1 MKSNFERMIALAEEV
16 FDTRNDP
23 DQLNVSEQTME
34 QLQRIH
40 PATISEYDDGNGPV
54 VWVLIIPTTEEV
66 MNKFLRNEI
75 NEQGI
80 LDLTKPDVEYDSI
93 YLCSALVLPEYRRKG
108 IAEKLCIQA
117 IDNIRIS
124 KAIKSLFVWS
134 FSSEGESL
142 AEKISKKTGLELFK
156 KYISI

>member
-23 DQLNVSEQTME
+23 DQLNVSEHTME
-34 QLQRIH
+34 QLQAIH
-40 PATISEYDDGNGPV
+40 PATLSEYDEGNGPV
-54 VWVLIIPTTEEV
+54 VWVLVIPTTEEV

-75 NEQGI
+75 NEQGV
-80 LDLTKPDVEYDSI
+80 LDLTKPDIEYDSI

-117 IDNIRIS
+117 IENIRIN
-124 KAIKSLFVWS
+124 KTIKSLFVWS
-134 FSSEGESL
+134 FSREGESL
-142 AEKISKKTGLELFK
+142 AEKIAKKSGLELYK
-156 KYISI
+156 KAISI

>member
-117 IDNIRIS
+117 IENIRLS
-124 KAIKSLFVWS
+124 KPIKSLFVWS